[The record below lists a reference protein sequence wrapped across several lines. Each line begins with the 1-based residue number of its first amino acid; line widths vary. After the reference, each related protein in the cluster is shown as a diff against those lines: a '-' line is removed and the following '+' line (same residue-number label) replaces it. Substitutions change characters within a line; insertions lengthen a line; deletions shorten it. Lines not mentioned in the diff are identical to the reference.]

1 MIFLQEL
8 LISPIRDFFEA
19 GGDVLYAILFV
30 TILMWTLIIE
40 RFWFFYLVLPGRVKD
55 IEQTWNSR
63 SDTFSW
69 YARQVRQQMVSE
81 VGVECRQYLPVIN
94 ALMAILPL
102 LGLLGTVTGMI
113 AVFDVMAF
121 AGTGNAR
128 LMAAGVS
135 KATIPTMSGLVA
147 ALSGLYFASWIEQK
161 AKREVSGV
169 EDHLAHH

>member
-1 MIFLQEL
+1 MIFFQEN
-8 LISPIRDFFEA
+8 LIAPIRDFFEA
-19 GGDVLYAILFV
+19 GGDVLFAILFV

-40 RFWFFYLVLPGRVKD
+40 RLWFFYFVLPGRVRKVT
-55 IEQTWNSR
+55 ETWNAR

-69 YARQVRQQMVSE
+69 YARQVRQQLVSE
-81 VGVECRQYLPVIN
+81 VGVECRHYLPIIK

-147 ALSGLYFASWIEQK
+147 ALSGLYFASWLEQK
-161 AKREVSGV
+161 STREVGKI
-169 EDHLAHH
+169 EDLLAHH

>member
-1 MIFLQEL
+1 MIFLQEN

-19 GGDVLYAILFV
+19 GGDVLFAILFV

-40 RFWFFYLVLPGRVKD
+40 RLWFFYFVLPGRVKAVRQAWD
-55 IEQTWNSR
+55 SR

-69 YARQVRQQMVSE
+69 YARQVRQQLISE
-81 VGVECRQYLPVIN
+81 VGVECRHYLPVIK

-113 AVFDVMAF
+113 SVFDVMAF

-147 ALSGLYFASWIEQK
+147 ALSGLYFASWLEQK
-161 AKREVSGV
+161 STREVGKI
-169 EDHLAHH
+169 EDLLAHH